1 MILKN
6 RIEDIR
12 KVVLLI
18 VYEIRYLHVY
28 TLLESID
35 EFMCTDKIELI
46 NVAFL
51 LKDASIEV
59 VYVKLPEVRAF
70 ELMNS

>member
-1 MILKN
+1 MPGRSGLQY
-6 RIEDIR
+6 DIR
-12 KVVLLI
+12 YLD
-18 VYEIRYLHVY
+18 IRYLHVY

-35 EFMCTDKIELI
+35 ELVCADKIEFI

-70 ELMNS
+70 ELMNF

>member
-1 MILKN
+1 M
-6 RIEDIR
+6 
-12 KVVLLI
+12 
-18 VYEIRYLHVY
+18 H

-35 EFMCTDKIELI
+35 EFMCADKIELI

-70 ELMNS
+70 ALMNF